1 MSTNVKGRLTGKLV
15 SWEKQSCC
23 SLFFSLSI
31 CPFVY
36 FFVTFCETPISVCP
50 SPVRWQKGC
59 ILKWLLFEIFLLLI
73 QPQWTCMLKP
83 NLFVSLK
90 TWSMQQFSSL
100 ERNILFHTVSQVFLR
115 VLAICQNLPQVWW
128 VCNICDVSVLPNW
141 VSCLLSIWSF
151 FRSRISLARS
161 ISQQNWNIYF
171 VLRVGLAKLN

>member
-1 MSTNVKGRLTGKLV
+1 MLLSF
-15 SWEKQSCC
+15 
-23 SLFFSLSI
+23 LFFVYLSFCLFLCYI
-31 CPFVY
+31 LWNSNKCLPFSCAL
-36 FFVTFCETPISVCP
+36 T
-50 SPVRWQKGC
+50 KG
-59 ILKWLLFEIFLLLI
+59 LHLEMIFLLLI